1 MKADLQDLLYSDK
14 WTPDAYLIAR
24 AYVPEDE
31 DKHTQSP
38 QYSTDTGYNIMYY
51 DMSFYQILQWP
62 IVLPYIIYFITSSF
76 NIMECV

>member
-14 WTPDAYLIAR
+14 WTPDAYLISR

-51 DMSFYQILQWP
+51 DDMGFY
-62 IVLPYIIYFITSSF
+62 
-76 NIMECV
+76 